1 MDAAKKPNKL
11 HWSRAKVLQY
21 SQERK
26 YGIPFGELSKMRLAL
41 FDWLLIIFAVVAAIA
56 LFTIGAIV
64 EGVVIAVLMIIAV
77 ALHHS
82 LGNFSG
88 RIL

>member
-1 MDAAKKPNKL
+1 M
-11 HWSRAKVLQY
+11 H
-21 SQERK
+21 
-26 YGIPFGELSKMRLAL
+26 LAL

-56 LFTIGAIV
+56 LFTIDAVV
-64 EGVVIAVLMIIAV
+64 EGVVIAVLMVIAV

-88 RIL
+88 RTL

>member
-1 MDAAKKPNKL
+1 
-11 HWSRAKVLQY
+11 
-21 SQERK
+21 
-26 YGIPFGELSKMRLAL
+26 MRLAL

-56 LFTIGAIV
+56 LFTIGAVV
-64 EGVVIAVLMIIAV
+64 EGVVIAVLMVIAV

>member
-1 MDAAKKPNKL
+1 M
-11 HWSRAKVLQY
+11 H
-21 SQERK
+21 
-26 YGIPFGELSKMRLAL
+26 LAL
-41 FDWLLIIFAVVAAIA
+41 FDWLLIVLAVIAAVA
-56 LFTIGAIV
+56 LFTIGAVV
-64 EGVVIAVLMIIAV
+64 EGIVVAALMLIAV